1 MTEPTVFDVA
11 DMSCGHCEKAIK
23 SALSEALPGAP
34 VVVDLDTHKV
44 TVSGDADKAE
54 APSAMRAIRRCAR
67 WADGTSG
74 A

>member
-54 APSAMRAIRRCAR
+54 AAIREAGYTPVRAV
-67 WADGTSG
+67 A
-74 A
+74 